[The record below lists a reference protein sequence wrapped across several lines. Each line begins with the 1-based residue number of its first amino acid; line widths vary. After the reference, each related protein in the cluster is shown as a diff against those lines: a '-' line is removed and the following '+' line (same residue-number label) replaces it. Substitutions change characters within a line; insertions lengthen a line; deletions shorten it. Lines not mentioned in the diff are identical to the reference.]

1 MFPFVLLISSFLFQF
16 SYVNAEIY
24 NITSSQTL
32 SQGKTLISS
41 NQVFE
46 LGFFSPNNSTNQYV
60 GIWYKGVSPLTV
72 LWVANR
78 KNPFSSFSTTL
89 AISSNGNLELLDG
102 DHNSL
107 WSTNTSVAS
116 NSTTFA
122 LLSDKGNL
130 VLKDGV
136 SGQDLWE
143 SFFHPGDTLLVGAVM
158 GFNII
163 NGDKFEL
170 SSWKSNTDP
179 SHGNFTAGI
188 SQQSPPEVFIWN
200 GQIRHWRSG
209 PWDKLK
215 FIGIPEMDSA
225 YRSQYHLEE
234 NEAQGTTYFS
244 ITIWGNSS
252 NLLKLFLSPNGT
264 IKILVK
270 VDDSSFYTDW
280 ERPEN
285 QCDEYGTCGPFG
297 VCKIS
302 ESPICKCLNG
312 FIPKIIQEWSNGNW
326 TGGCVRKTE
335 LLCETNNSSQGS
347 HKGKRDGFKKKN
359 NMKLPDFYE
368 YSDSNFDDC
377 QYWCQNNCSC
387 VAFAYVDG
395 IGCLVWFKELIDIQ
409 EFPHGGGEDLYLRLA
424 HSELVVR
431 VQTKSIIISVVV
443 ILGIVILAATVCSL
457 RKRRRANRKGNIKK
471 ATNYVDLIKMSESSA
486 HNIQSATHNSSELPF
501 FDLDSILVATN
512 NFSTTNKLGQGG
524 FGSVYKGKLQDGKE
538 IAVKRLASSSGQGIE
553 EFKNEIILISKLQHR
568 NLVKLLGC
576 CVEKEEKLLIYE
588 FMANKSLDN
597 FIFDPRRKAELNWDM
612 RFNIIHGIARGLLYL
627 HRDSSL
633 RVIHRDLKASNILLD
648 KKMNPKISDFGL
660 ARIFEGTL
668 DMANTNRVVGTL
680 GYMSLEYAMGGIFSE
695 KSDVFSFGVLLL
707 EIVSGLKNTS
717 LQYREEQLSLVG
729 YAWKLWSKNKGIEL
743 VDEALAGIFSS
754 SEVTRCIHV
763 GLLCVQDHAADRP
776 TMSDVVFMLINET
789 DCPQPKQPVY
799 TFQSSSTYEFQLQNQ
814 SKCSVNE
821 DTISLIEGR

>member
-1 MFPFVLLISSFLFQF
+1 MFPFVLLLCSFLFQF

-107 WSTNTSVAS
+107 WSTNTSVVS

-122 LLSDKGNL
+122 LLSDEGNL

-143 SFFHPGDTLLVGAVM
+143 SFFHLGDTLLVGAVV
-158 GFNII
+158 GFNIK
-163 NGDKFEL
+163 NGNNFEL
-170 SSWKSNTDP
+170 SSWKSDTDP
-179 SHGNFTAGI
+179 SLGNFTAGI
-188 SQQSPPEVFIWN
+188 SRQGLPEAFIWN
-200 GQIRHWRSG
+200 GQIPHWRSG
-209 PWDKLK
+209 PWDKSK
-215 FIGIPEMDSA
+215 FIGIAEMDST
-225 YRSQYHLEE
+225 YGSLYQLEE
-234 NEAQGTTYFS
+234 NGNQGTTYFS
-244 ITIWGNSS
+244 ITTWGDSS
-252 NLLKLFLSPNGT
+252 FLVKFFLSPKGT
-264 IKILVK
+264 IKFLVQGN
-270 VDDSSFYTDW
+270 DSSFYTVS
-280 ERPEN
+280 EKPGN

-297 VCKIS
+297 ACNIS

-312 FIPKIIQEWSNGNW
+312 FIPKISQEWSNGNW

-335 LLCETNNSSQGS
+335 LLCETNNSSQAS
-347 HKGKRDGFKKKN
+347 QKGKRDGFELMK
-359 NMKLPDFYE
+359 NMKLPDFYV
-368 YSDSNFDDC
+368 YLFDNDSNDC
-377 QYWCQNNCSC
+377 QDSCQNNCSC
-387 VAFAYVDG
+387 NAFAYVDR

-424 HSELVVR
+424 HSE
-431 VQTKSIIISVVV
+431 QVV
-443 ILGIVILAATVCSL
+443 IFGIAILAATVCSL
-457 RKRRRANRKGNIKK
+457 LRRRSANRKGNIKK
-471 ATNYVDLIKMSESSA
+471 AKSYVDLIKTSESSP
-486 HNIQSATHNSSELPF
+486 HNLQSPTHDASELPF

-512 NFSTTNKLGQGG
+512 NFSITNKLGQGG

-553 EFKNEIILISKLQHR
+553 EFKNETILISKLQHR

-588 FMANKSLDN
+588 FMPNKSLDN
-597 FIFDPRRKAELNWDM
+597 FIFDPRRKTELNWDT

-668 DMANTNRVVGTL
+668 DLANTNRVVGTL

-707 EIVSGLKNTS
+707 EIVSGFKNTT
-717 LQYREEQLSLVG
+717 LQYWEEQLSLVG
-729 YAWKLWSKNKGIEL
+729 HAWQLWSKNKGVEL

-754 SEVTRCIHV
+754 LEVTRCIHV
-763 GLLCVQDHAADRP
+763 GLLCVQDNAADRP
-776 TMSDVVFMLINET
+776 SMSDVVFMLINET
-789 DCPQPKQPVY
+789 DRPQPKQPVY
-799 TFQSSSTYEFQLQNQ
+799 TFQSSPRCKFQLQNQ
-814 SKCSVNE
+814 SKSSVNE